1 MIKKSLITLGTI
13 VLLIGITGG
22 SVYMTNRVFT
32 PSMNESKTIED
43 TEISRKQERTKWQSS
58 NSTSRTI
65 TTKEQQAKNEKNKE
79 TEVTKESSKTVAL
92 TFDDGPNPSTTPKL
106 LEILR
111 QKNVHATFFVLGE
124 NVSQH
129 EQLLQKEV
137 QEGHQIGSHTFSH
150 KDLAGLSDQEI
161 SEEITQTDNAILKA
175 IGKKP
180 AYVRPPYG
188 SITKKGAA
196 IIHRPM
202 IEWSVDSQD
211 WQSRQKEK
219 ILQQVKST
227 VYDGAIILPHDI
239 YPETVDAVPVLID
252 ELKKEGYTFTTISDL
267 LDNPSKTE
275 NYYGRN
281 DHRPA

>member
-161 SEEITQTDNAILKA
+161 SEEITQTDNAILKSN
-175 IGKKP
+175 
-180 AYVRPPYG
+180 R
-188 SITKKGAA
+188 
-196 IIHRPM
+196 
-202 IEWSVDSQD
+202 
-211 WQSRQKEK
+211 
-219 ILQQVKST
+219 
-227 VYDGAIILPHDI
+227 
-239 YPETVDAVPVLID
+239 
-252 ELKKEGYTFTTISDL
+252 
-267 LDNPSKTE
+267 
-275 NYYGRN
+275 
-281 DHRPA
+281 